1 MLARLNMP
9 IAESIGVAIG
19 EAIGQVQKFVT
30 EDVVDMMLETMTKD
44 SGGGRKKR
52 LSYADNV
59 NGVKKGMYEHEM
71 VRRSMSVENSCLKA
85 KKLQSNNDVIASA
98 GNPFNSS
105 REIYTQSVT
114 PSTTYKL
121 GLLKAAK
128 KQSEIGMP
136 AVSLLASDAP
146 IHNES
151 EIKKANTELN
161 LLLANIDDMAICTRF
176 GGVQGDDGKC
186 DVRMTDDISNH
197 KGYKQARQLTQQS
210 RVNVLREV
218 FSQQF
223 AMRYQAGGEPSK
235 MEMLVNQVKSVLPGG
250 ELNQELNI
258 GAGNETPIL
267 KEVIGNQM
275 ITNQLYIQ
283 LIFEEETRLALAA
296 LKVLLD
302 SEQLERMS

>member
-1 MLARLNMP
+1 MP
-9 IAESIGVAIG
+9 IAEAIGVAIG

-71 VRRSMSVENSCLKA
+71 VRSSMSVENSCLKA
-85 KKLQSNNDVIASA
+85 KKLQVDTDAIASA

-114 PSTTYKL
+114 PSSTYKL
-121 GLLKAAK
+121 ALLKAAK
-128 KQSEIGMP
+128 EQNAIGIP
-136 AVSLLASDAP
+136 VVSMLASDTP

-151 EIKKANTELN
+151 EIKSANMELN
-161 LLLANIDDMAICTRF
+161 LLLADIDDMAICTRF
-176 GGVQGDDGKC
+176 AGVQGDDGKC
-186 DVRMTDDISNH
+186 NVRMTDDISAE
-197 KGYKQARQLTQQS
+197 KAYKQARQLTQQS
-210 RVNVLREV
+210 RVNVVREV
-218 FSQQF
+218 FSQQL

-235 MEMLVNQVKSVLPGG
+235 MEVLVSQVKSVLPGG

-258 GAGNETPIL
+258 GAGDETPIL

-302 SEQLERMS
+302 SEQLERES